1 MVSPSFGM
9 PYSQFPI
16 VIPFVPGSIG
26 SSCDFAG
33 VGGAYHIG
41 DHAKGTMLGN
51 TQGAMP
57 GGAILGGAMPGGIPG
72 GTIQVAMPGAP
83 HRGACQGHAIPHRGA
98 CKSVKLPH
106 KGLTCTHP

>member
-1 MVSPSFGM
+1 MSPSFGM

-72 GTIQVAMPGAP
+72 AP
-83 HRGACQGHAIPHRGA
+83 YRWPCQGHHTEGHARAMPSHTEVHASR
-98 CKSVKLPH
+98 
-106 KGLTCTHP
+106 